1 MRYNYHM
8 TLPTSFLAQLQ
19 TILPT
24 IATETTVLDSYSR
37 DESSQPAQMP
47 LAVVWPENA
56 EQVAAALKLCN
67 QHKVPVTAR
76 GGGSSLKGN
85 AVPSPGGI
93 VLSFEKM
100 NKVLEI
106 LPEDFQVR
114 IQPGVVYDDLN
125 KVLARYGL
133 FFAPGPSSGDV
144 ATIGG
149 MVGNNAGGLNA
160 LRYGATR
167 GHVLRLQVALA
178 NGSLVWFGT
187 RAMKSSSGFDMVRLL
202 VGSEGMLGII
212 TEIVLRLHG
221 LPERRTA
228 LAQFTGLEAAAQAVF
243 EVMRSGI
250 TPGALELV
258 DARSIHHINQYKGW
272 NWVETPTLIFEFHG
286 TPAGIQAEVEI
297 VKEICSSLKAVK
309 FEVAATPALRDQLWA
324 GRKEITT
331 AEKALYPNYTTL
343 KGDIAVPLSQYAP
356 TVQFAQALGEKYN
369 LNISIFGHAG
379 DGNVHW
385 HTLVP
390 PQDSDAMRRGEAAA
404 AELIRF
410 ALSVGGTASAEHG
423 IGLAKREFL
432 VEEHGTAVDAM
443 KKIKQALDPNNILN
457 PGKMFLDERR

>member
-1 MRYNYHM
+1 
-8 TLPTSFLAQLQ
+8 
-19 TILPT
+19 
-24 IATETTVLDSYSR
+24 
-37 DESSQPAQMP
+37 
-47 LAVVWPENA
+47 
-56 EQVAAALKLCN
+56 
-67 QHKVPVTAR
+67 
-76 GGGSSLKGN
+76 
-85 AVPSPGGI
+85 
-93 VLSFEKM
+93 
-100 NKVLEI
+100 
-106 LPEDFQVR
+106 
-114 IQPGVVYDDLN
+114 
-125 KVLARYGL
+125 
-133 FFAPGPSSGDV
+133 
-144 ATIGG
+144 

-160 LRYGATR
+160 LRYGVTR
-167 GHVLRLQVALA
+167 DHVLRLQVALA

-228 LAQFTGLEAAAQAVF
+228 LAQFRSLEAAAQAVF

-250 TPGALELV
+250 TPGVLELV
-258 DARSIHHINQYKGW
+258 DVTSIRHINQYKSW
-272 NWVETPTLIFEFHG
+272 AWTEAPTLIFEFHG

-324 GRKEITT
+324 ERKEITT

-385 HTLVP
+385 HTLIP
-390 PQDSDAMRRGEAAA
+390 PQDTGAVQRGEAAA

-410 ALSVGGTASAEHG
+410 ALSVGGTTSAEHG

-432 VEEHGTAVDAM
+432 VEEHGAAVDVM

-457 PGKMFLDERR
+457 PGKMLLDERR